1 MVLYPPPTSARSFNR
16 QEHVKSP
23 IDAKCILH
31 LLEVAVKIGERQIIH
46 FTFVRPRRTRLRK
59 LTSSRRGQH
68 AVQSVRRRVEQE
80 ISQQFWQSYFPR
92 ARYHE
97 VKCIEACCRLLPHFP
112 LAIGSAHDDYHF
124 LRLNPECLG
133 EGKCG
138 SVLL

>member
-1 MVLYPPPTSARSFNR
+1 
-16 QEHVKSP
+16 
-23 IDAKCILH
+23 
-31 LLEVAVKIGERQIIH
+31 
-46 FTFVRPRRTRLRK
+46 
-59 LTSSRRGQH
+59 
-68 AVQSVRRRVEQE
+68 QE

-138 SVLL
+138 SVLLKETRKADDARSDVHNHRSARLYEIKCLAANAIYSRDNPFRMHSVN